1 MADAIPAGWY
11 PNPWNDAEELY
22 WSGADWTGI
31 SRTAHRRSAPDAI
44 AAAQPASEVEES
56 TVMRPVGGTFAQVA
70 ADAPQPATFVPAVPA
85 SAELAPFG
93 APPTTAPY
101 GETYAAAP
109 VAAAPTFDNPYAV
122 GPSIQQPYAV
132 PDAAS
137 IRWALGNDQPVHA
150 PNRRARFGLISMIV
164 GIAAVVFAIIPG
176 LSFAA
181 WVPAFVAIAF
191 GIVAFLGDRP
201 RTFALAGI
209 ITGGA
214 SLAVGTAV
222 SIWFLVQ
229 LGTLGH

>member
-1 MADAIPAGWY
+1 
-11 PNPWNDAEELY
+11 
-22 WSGADWTGI
+22 
-31 SRTAHRRSAPDAI
+31 
-44 AAAQPASEVEES
+44 
-56 TVMRPVGGTFAQVA
+56 MRPVGGTFAQATTDVPQQGAFAPATPEPAAFVA
-70 ADAPQPATFVPAVPA
+70 AAPEPA
-85 SAELAPFG
+85 SFGAAAPEPASFG
-93 APPTTAPY
+93 APPATAPY
-101 GETYAAAP
+101 GQTYAAAP
-109 VAAAPTFDNPYAV
+109 ASPAPTFDNPYSV
-122 GPSIQQPYAV
+122 GPRIQQPYAV

-137 IRWALGNDQPVHA
+137 IRWALGNDQPVHTA
-150 PNRRARFGLISMIV
+150 DRRARFGLISMIV

-201 RTFALAGI
+201 RTFALTGI